1 LSRAGGE
8 DVSSENGATPVT
20 IYGTTYHLRGEGD
33 GSYLHELARE
43 VDRRMREVADATGTA
58 DTLKLAILAALN
70 ITDECLRARR
80 EPTSADGDPRLGRF
94 VALIDETLADPGCRP
109 GRAEAERADGAA

>member
-1 LSRAGGE
+1 
-8 DVSSENGATPVT
+8 VT
-20 IYGTTYHLRGEGD
+20 IFGTTYHLRGEGD
-33 GSYLHELARE
+33 GSYLHELSRE

-80 EPTSADGDPRLGRF
+80 QPPSPDDEQRLGRF

-109 GRAEAERADGAA
+109 GRAEAVRADGAA

>member
-1 LSRAGGE
+1 VSHEGLN
-8 DVSSENGATPVT
+8 VSSEHGATPVT

-80 EPTSADGDPRLGRF
+80 EPSSPNEDARLGRF

-109 GRAEAERADGAA
+109 GGGDAGRADGTA

>member
-1 LSRAGGE
+1 MSAE
-8 DVSSENGATPVT
+8 YPPTPVT
-20 IYGTTYHLRGEGD
+20 IYGTTYHLRGGED
-33 GSYLHELARE
+33 QAYLHELAGE

-80 EPTSADGDPRLGRF
+80 APASTDTDQRLGRF

-109 GRAEAERADGAA
+109 GRAEARQADGTA

>member
-1 LSRAGGE
+1 MSAE
-8 DVSSENGATPVT
+8 TVPTTVT

-43 VDRRMREVADATGTA
+43 VDRRMREVAEATGTA

-80 EPTSADGDPRLGRF
+80 TPPSSDVDERLGRF

-109 GRAEAERADGAA
+109 GRAEVERADGAA